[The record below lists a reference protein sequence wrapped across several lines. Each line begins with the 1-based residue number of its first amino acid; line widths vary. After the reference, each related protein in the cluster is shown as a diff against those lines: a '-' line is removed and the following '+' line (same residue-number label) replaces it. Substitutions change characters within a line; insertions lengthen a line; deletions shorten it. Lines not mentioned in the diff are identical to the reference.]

1 MSRRR
6 DGIPLWMVLR
16 RSVLV
21 LAALAA
27 VGGTAAY
34 VLVRPLAILGVVGFF
49 GLILPLLMLALG
61 SSDKSWTRADDLR
74 RADDHEEHPMPEG
87 PAPPFQT

>member
-1 MSRRR
+1 
-6 DGIPLWMVLR
+6 MVLR

-27 VGGTAAY
+27 IGGTAAY
-34 VLVRPLAILGVVGFF
+34 VLISPLPILGAVGFL
-49 GLILPLLMLALG
+49 GLILFLLTLALG
-61 SSDKSWTRADDLR
+61 SSDKAWTQADDLR